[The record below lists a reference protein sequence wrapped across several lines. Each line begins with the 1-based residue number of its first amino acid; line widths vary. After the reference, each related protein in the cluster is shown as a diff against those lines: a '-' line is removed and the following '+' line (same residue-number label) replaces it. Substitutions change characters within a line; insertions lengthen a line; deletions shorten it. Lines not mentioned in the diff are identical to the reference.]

1 MVEHGLRS
9 GESSKISNEEFRL
22 KFENA
27 DLRRLLVEAGLHS
40 AEQDVAA
47 KLHKLLMEELYH
59 RVQNTLAVTQA
70 IASQSINSAESLE
83 EAGDAIRHRLTALSS
98 AHRLLLE
105 TSWGPTPLISIVKA
119 AIEPFDVQDR
129 GRFTI
134 QIPDVDVTALAVQP
148 LALMLNELCTNA
160 TKYGALSR
168 GTGRVSIAAEG
179 DTTQQSLC
187 LVWKEKGGPVVK
199 APTRRSF
206 GSRLIEQN
214 LFRDERAKLAFE
226 PSGVVC
232 TIQVPIASMEK

>member
-1 MVEHGLRS
+1 MVEHGLR
-9 GESSKISNEEFRL
+9 GTGGPKISDEEFRL

-27 DLRRLLVEAGLHS
+27 DLRRLLIEAGLHS

-47 KLHKLLMEELYH
+47 KLHSLLMEELYH

-70 IASQSINSAESLE
+70 IASQSISSAQSLK

-119 AIEPFDVQDR
+119 AIEPFDVQDH

-134 QIPDVDVTALAVQP
+134 RIPDVEVTALAVQP

-160 TKYGALSR
+160 TKYGALSSAT
-168 GTGRVSIAAEG
+168 GTVSIVAEG
-179 DTTQQSLC
+179 DTAQQSLS
-187 LVWKEKGGPVVK
+187 LIWKEQGGPTVR

-206 GSRLIEQN
+206 GSRLIEQS

-232 TIQVPIASMEK
+232 TVQVPIASIEK